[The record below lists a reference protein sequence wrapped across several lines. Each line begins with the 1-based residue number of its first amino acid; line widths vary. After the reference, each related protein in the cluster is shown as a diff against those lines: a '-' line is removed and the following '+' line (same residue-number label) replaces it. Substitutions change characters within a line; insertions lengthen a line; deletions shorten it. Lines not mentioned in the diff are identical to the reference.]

1 MSSEFE
7 RMCRIFNLCFV
18 IILYIVEIFFVFV
31 ENIYEEEKIEIEIFV
46 DKFNVRFIL
55 IMFVGYV
62 IFFLIFVIY
71 LFVMMFLKYNFFGGW
86 WFDLYCF

>member
-1 MSSEFE
+1 M
-7 RMCRIFNLCFV
+7 CFV

-71 LFVMMFLKYNFFGGW
+71 LFVMMFLKYNFFGG
-86 WFDLYCF
+86 